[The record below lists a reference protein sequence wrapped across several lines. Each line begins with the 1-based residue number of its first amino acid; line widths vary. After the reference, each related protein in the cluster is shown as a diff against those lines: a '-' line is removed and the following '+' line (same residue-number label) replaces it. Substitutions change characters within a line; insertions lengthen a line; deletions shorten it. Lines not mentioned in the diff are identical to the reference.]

1 MWESTLQERDL
12 TGRQGRLVFAFLA
25 AHRHRPVSRDELLSV
40 VWPGAPP
47 RELDVAISAILSK
60 LRTALKK
67 TRLSGS
73 MAGIDVRSGTIQL
86 NMPTGVWIDI
96 EDAANSIDESE
107 GTLRA
112 NNLRTAWS
120 LANIV
125 ISVAR
130 RPFLAG
136 EEAPWIEAQRTKLR
150 SLLVR
155 GLQCLSTISDANGE
169 PSLAMQYASEIIE
182 LEPSVR
188 PPIDN

>member
-1 MWESTLQERDL
+1 MFT
-12 TGRQGRLVFAFLA
+12 FLA

-60 LRTALKK
+60 LRAALKK

-86 NMPTGVWIDI
+86 NMPAGVWIDI

-107 GTLRA
+107 GALRA
-112 NNLRTAWS
+112 RNLRTAWS
-120 LANIV
+120 LANVV

-169 PSLAMQYASEIIE
+169 PSLA
-182 LEPSVR
+182 VR
-188 PPIDN
+188 CRQRDHRARTLP